1 MLHLLPTVAVACSI
15 GRGSGGVGGMELEEA
30 VPTMSAEN
38 HSQSASEPASSGAAR
53 AAPELA
59 GNRLLAGLPGEE
71 TERLRAVATR
81 ERWRMRQVLYEQ
93 NGAMES
99 VYFPQDG
106 VFSQL
111 VEMADGGIIEVL
123 TIGSEGMIGL
133 PAVMGATRSPIRAM
147 CQIGGW
153 AIRIPTSALIQAASR
168 DGVLFDRLTRYAQA
182 QMTSLT
188 RSVACN
194 RLHSPHHLGGG
205 PGAAGRGTHPLRPG
219 PPDGGRPRRSGAR
232 RVRVLR
238 RRPLIVRR
246 AARRA
251 ARVRW
256 RTPLRRPAVSV
267 TFVADWR

>member
-1 MLHLLPTVAVACSI
+1 
-15 GRGSGGVGGMELEEA
+15 MELEEA

-153 AIRIPTSALIQAASR
+153 AIRIPTSALIQAAPR

-194 RLHSPHHLGGG
+194 RLHSAQQRYARWVLTTQDRVGTDEFPITQDFLSQMLGVTRPTISAVGQELL
-205 PGAAGRGTHPLRPG
+205 AAGLIHYAQGRLTVDDRAGLERVACECYAAVRSSFDELLGEPRG
-219 PPDGGRPRRSGAR
+219 
-232 RVRVLR
+232 
-238 RRPLIVRR
+238 
-246 AARRA
+246 
-251 ARVRW
+251 
-256 RTPLRRPAVSV
+256 
-267 TFVADWR
+267 